1 MSVVE
6 ILLAV
11 LGSNAVTSYLTF
23 LFSKKKYLAEASNSE
38 LEAVEK
44 SISIYRGMV
53 EDLGQRID
61 ILSKNLQDA
70 RQEIEMH
77 VNNKSI
83 SDRKIAALEREI
95 KKLKSNASTDNNSQ

>member
-1 MSVVE
+1 MSVIE
-6 ILLAV
+6 TILAI
-11 LGSNAVTSYLTF
+11 LGSNAATSYLTF

-61 ILSKNLQDA
+61 IMSSNIKSLYLEKEVLVKENSGLKK
-70 RQEIEMH
+70 RVQEM
-77 VNNKSI
+77 
-83 SDRKIAALEREI
+83 DKIM
-95 KKLKSNASTDNNSQ
+95 KKLQRDAQNNNNP